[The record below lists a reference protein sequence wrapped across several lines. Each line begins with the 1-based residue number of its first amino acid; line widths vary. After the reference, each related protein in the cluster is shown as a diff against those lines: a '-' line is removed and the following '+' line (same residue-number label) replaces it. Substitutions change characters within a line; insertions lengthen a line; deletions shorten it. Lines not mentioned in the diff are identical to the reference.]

1 MLKKSLNRAVVGLF
15 FLSLILFSAC
25 KSASNPTFSTTLH
38 NNEVVDAKQPSD
50 LSIQKMILPYKN
62 HVDAEMN
69 KVLSYSPKTMDK
81 YQGEWETTIGNL
93 LATSAIEMVEP
104 VFFQRTQQHIDACMF
119 NHGGIRA
126 VISQGKVFT
135 RTAYEVMPFENEA
148 VVLTLTA
155 QEIRLLADYFVENKK
170 AHPMVNIK
178 IFINDNHDVV
188 NILMND
194 KPLENDKNYYIL
206 TSDYLA
212 NGGDGMSFFTQAKE
226 RLDMNYKLRNVL
238 IDYFTQQ
245 DTLPVIKTQ
254 NVIKAL

>member
-25 KSASNPTFSTTLH
+25 KSVSNPTFSTTLH
-38 NNEVVDAKQPSD
+38 HNEVVDATQSSD
-50 LSIQKMILPYKN
+50 LSIQKLILPYKN

-93 LATSAIEMVEP
+93 LATSALEMVDP

-126 VISQGKVFT
+126 VISEGEVFT

-148 VVLTLTA
+148 VVLVLTA
-155 QEIRLLADYFVENKK
+155 NEIRLLAEYFVENKK
-170 AHPMVNIK
+170 AHPMANIK
-178 IFINDNHDVV
+178 IYINDNQGIEGVLV
-188 NILMND
+188 NG
-194 KPLENDKNYYIL
+194 KPLEDDRDYYIL

-212 NGGDGMSFFTQAKE
+212 NGGDGMSFFTQAQD

-245 DTLPVIKTQ
+245 DTLPVIKIQ